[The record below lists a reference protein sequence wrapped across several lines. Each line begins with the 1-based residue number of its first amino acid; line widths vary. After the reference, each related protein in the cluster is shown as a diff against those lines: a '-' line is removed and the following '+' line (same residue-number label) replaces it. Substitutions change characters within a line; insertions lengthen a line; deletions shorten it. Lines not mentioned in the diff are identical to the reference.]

1 LVELKIINNNNNNNL
16 NKVFFVFVFFSR
28 FGGRLLKCGIT
39 VTGHD
44 LCILE
49 NIHGLMLI
57 FCKYIIIVFF
67 FIFVIYCNIFPLV
80 SAFCLFKVQKNAGY
94 EAVYAKASSLI
105 SASEFCYLDQNK
117 L

>member
-1 LVELKIINNNNNNNL
+1 LVELKIINNNNNNL
-16 NKVFFVFVFFSR
+16 NKVFFFLSR

-57 FCKYIIIVFF
+57 FCKYIIIVFI
-67 FIFVIYCNIFPLV
+67 FIFVIYYNIFPLV
-80 SAFCLFKVQKNAGY
+80 SAFCLLKVQKNAGY